1 MPALGYSVQ
10 PFIDQSIFMFNV
22 KYRQFISASATEKS
36 RQRIT
41 ITSNNFV
48 ITGRKKKHNF

>member
-1 MPALGYSVQ
+1 MTALGYNVQ
-10 PFIDQSIFMFNV
+10 PFINQSIFMFNV

-41 ITSNNFV
+41 ITSNNFD
-48 ITGRKKKHNF
+48 ITGRKKKYNF